1 MKLKIFRTRL
11 ILIRLQLCKMVYK
24 RDLLNQRIVD
34 NKRYRV
40 LDRVRYQLGNR
51 LLQLIRNIMLW
62 YQKLRKSS
70 MRIERNLCKT
80 IPTNIDNY
88 RERYMRLKQRLLLA
102 ELILEHKIR
111 WKLQDL
117 LRRVQR
123 MLETTMIR
131 LEIQL
136 INKPRELLK

>member
-11 ILIRLQLCKMVYK
+11 ILIRLQQCKMAYK

-40 LDRVRYQLGNR
+40 LDRVKYQLDNR
-51 LLQLIRNIMLW
+51 LQQLIRNIMLW

-111 WKLQDL
+111 WKPQDL

-136 INKPRELLK
+136 INKPRELPK